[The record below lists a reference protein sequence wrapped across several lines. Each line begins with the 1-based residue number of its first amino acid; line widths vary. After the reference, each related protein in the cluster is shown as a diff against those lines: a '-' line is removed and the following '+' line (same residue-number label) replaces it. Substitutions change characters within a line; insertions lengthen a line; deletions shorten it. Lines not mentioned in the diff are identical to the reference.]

1 MITPARDEKDKKKK
15 TRKFGCSDLSLLV
28 VPQLREEGVV
38 DKLKKKWWDR
48 RSECTD
54 STVKASSTPMSI
66 SLDHMAGVFIVL
78 AGGIVV
84 SVMFLMVERRCNNLR
99 REVNK
104 STVGAP
110 VNDGVIV
117 RLNSLTSH
125 RTKHT
130 LKPKHKLLKKKKSSI
145 GTGRATLSSH
155 ALAL

>member
-1 MITPARDEKDKKKK
+1 MKKTKKK

-130 LKPKHKLLKKKKSSI
+130 LKPKHKKALLKKKKSSI
-145 GTGRATLSSH
+145 GTGRAILSSH